1 MLPSAQEISG
11 FIEISKTKNITKAAQ
26 RLGITQP
33 SLSLSLRKLEETIGE
48 PLVMRSK
55 SGVEL
60 TIAGKEFL
68 KYAQQL
74 MTMWLE
80 AKSNTQRSAQVV
92 QGSVKLGC
100 HPAVGLYTLDRFV
113 PKLLKK
119 HARLELNL
127 IHDLSRKICQKVQE
141 HELDLGLVI
150 NPHEHPDL
158 ILTKILSDEVRLW
171 GVPDCPDDVLLCHPE
186 LIQTQDILKKLKRS
200 KVKFKRQI
208 TSDSLENLAKL
219 AIQGVGVA
227 ILPTRV
233 VEIFDQKKKLQ
244 AKTSSAIFKD
254 ELYLVYRVENRDV
267 AFIKEI
273 KEMVKASL

>member
-1 MLPSAQEISG
+1 MLPTAQEISG
-11 FIEISKTKNITKAAQ
+11 FIEISKTRNITKAAQ
-26 RLGITQP
+26 RLGVTQP

-92 QGSVKLGC
+92 QGTVKIGC
-100 HPAVGLYTLDRFV
+100 HQAVGLYTLDRFI

-119 HARLELNL
+119 HSRLELNL
-127 IHDLSRKICQKVQE
+127 VHDLSRKICQKVQE

-158 ILTKILSDEVRLW
+158 ILTKILSDEVKLW
-171 GVPDCPDDVLLCHPE
+171 GIADCPDDVLLCHPE

-200 KVKFKRQI
+200 KTKFKRQI

-244 AKTSSAIFKD
+244 SKTSHAMFKD

-273 KEMVKASL
+273 KEMIKVSL